1 MCAHFVVLLIFLLAN
16 LALALCIV
24 GKFGIS
30 IANMFGEFGVECVF
44 QQV

>member
-1 MCAHFVVLLIFLLAN
+1 MCAHFVTLLISLLAN

-24 GKFGIS
+24 GEFGID
-30 IANMFGEFGVECVF
+30 IANMFGEFGVECVL